1 VLPADRP
8 FYASTSLAAA
18 VSTGGQS
25 FSLNVG
31 GCNLHRGG
39 DAVQCSDTSQD
50 EGVLG
55 LFLGVTGVALFLL
68 FAVGVAFASSGAAS
82 LVIGRRLSGASRP
95 A

>member
-1 VLPADRP
+1 M
-8 FYASTSLAAA
+8 AAA

-25 FSLNVG
+25 LSLNLG
-31 GCNLHRGG
+31 ACNLHRTG
-39 DAVQCSDTSQD
+39 DAVQCSDGSQD

-55 LFLGVTGVALFLL
+55 LFLGVTGVALSFLFVL
-68 FAVGVAFASSGAAS
+68 WAAFASSGAAS